1 MAFEGRTQGNRGPPG
16 GGGRAAKSRDPGRQL
31 CYHEREVPRMIG
43 PMEIIVIVV
52 VVIVIVGY
60 ARVSR
65 RKDKD

>member
-1 MAFEGRTQGNRGPPG
+1 
-16 GGGRAAKSRDPGRQL
+16 
-31 CYHEREVPRMIG
+31 MIG